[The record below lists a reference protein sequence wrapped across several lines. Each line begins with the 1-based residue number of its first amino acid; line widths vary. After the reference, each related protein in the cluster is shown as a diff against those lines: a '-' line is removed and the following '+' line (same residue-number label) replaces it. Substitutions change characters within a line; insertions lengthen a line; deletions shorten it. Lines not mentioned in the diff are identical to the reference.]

1 MFRRNLFAASL
12 ATAALPV
19 IGRGARGQSTG
30 GQAPAT
36 APSVTGTAATS
47 PTGAARR
54 THALSLLGEPKLPAD
69 FANWPWVNPDAPKGG
84 EVVRTAL
91 GSFDSF
97 NPFILRGTPAV
108 GVALLFETLLMDSA
122 DEASTAYAH
131 LAGMVEVAADNR
143 WAAFELRPE
152 ARWHDGKPVSAE
164 DVAWSF
170 TTLREQGHPRYRNY
184 WGDIEGA
191 TAEGER
197 RVVFRFR
204 NPDNRELP
212 LIIGQM
218 PVLPKHWWATRDFAQ
233 PGLEPPLGSGSYKV
247 GRFEA
252 GRSMVL
258 QRVGDYWGRDLPTM
272 RGLQNFDTQRFEY
285 FRDATV
291 AFEAFKGGQLDFRQ
305 ENIARSWA
313 TQYDFPAV
321 SRGLVKRDEL
331 HHEIPAGMQAF
342 IMNLRRP
349 VFADRRTREALGLVF
364 DFEWMN
370 ANLFYNSYTRTNSY
384 FANSELASTGVPQ
397 GRELEILQPFRD
409 KLPPELFTQ
418 AFKLP
423 TTDGSGNNRDNAR
436 RALDLLREAGW
447 VIKDRQMVDAKGQP
461 LRFEILLADSTYE
474 RVALPYV
481 QSLTRLGVQ
490 ATVRTVDPAQYQVR
504 TDNFD
509 FDMTMDLFSQ
519 SLSPGNE
526 QRDFWGSEAAKQP
539 GSRNTIGIA
548 DPVVDALVELVVN
561 APNREELVTRTHA
574 LDRVL
579 LWNFYVVPNW
589 YSSTFRI
596 AWWDKFGRPPRNPH
610 YNIGFEG
617 WWIDPARDKALSEAK
632 RSPA

>member
-12 ATAALPV
+12 ATATLPV

-30 GQAPAT
+30 AQAPAT
-36 APSVTGTAATS
+36 PTPAAPGAAAAS
-47 PTGAARR
+47 TGAARR

-69 FANWPWVNPDAPKGG
+69 FPHWAWVNPDAPKGG
-84 EVVRTAL
+84 EFVRTAL

-108 GVALLFETLLMDSA
+108 GITLLFETLLMDSA

-131 LAGMVEVAADNR
+131 LAAVVEVAADNS

-152 ARWHDGKPVSAE
+152 ARWHDGRPVTAE
-164 DVAWSF
+164 DAAWSF
-170 TTLREQGHPRYRNY
+170 ATLREKGHPRYRNY

-191 TAEGER
+191 TAENER

-204 NPDNRELP
+204 NPGNRELP

-218 PVLPKHWWATRDFAQ
+218 PVLPKHWWEGRDFAQ
-233 PGLEPPLGSGSYKV
+233 PGLELPLGSGPYKV

-258 QRVGDYWGRDLPTM
+258 QRVPDYWGRDLPTM

-285 FRDATV
+285 YRDATV
-291 AFEAFKGGQLDFRQ
+291 AFEGFKAGQLDFRQ

-321 SRGLVKRDEL
+321 ARGLVKRDEL

-384 FANSELASTGVPQ
+384 FANSELASSGVPQ

-409 KLPPELFTQ
+409 KLPPALFTQ

-447 VIKDRQMVDAKGQP
+447 VIKDRQMVDRNGQP

-490 ATVRTVDPAQYQVR
+490 ATVRTVDAAQYQVR

-509 FDMTMDLFSQ
+509 FDMTIDLFGQ

-539 GSRNTIGIA
+539 GSRNTIGIS
-548 DPVVDALVELVVN
+548 DPVVDALVELVIN

-579 LWNFYVVPNW
+579 LWNFFVVPNW

-610 YNIGFEG
+610 YNIGIEG
-617 WWIDPARDKALSEAK
+617 WWIDPAREKALSEAR
-632 RSPA
+632 RSPT